1 MPIGSISTIAFL
13 CSVRPHSLSLH
24 IPKALGF
31 TYLLRGPAERGGGAE
46 IGLRAWILNVTLFSM
61 YVFARIFQSL

>member
-1 MPIGSISTIAFL
+1 MPIGSISTMAFL
-13 CSVRPHSLSLH
+13 CSVRPHSVSLH

-31 TYLLRGPAERGGGAE
+31 TYLFRGPAERGGVE
-46 IGLRAWILNVTLFSM
+46 MGLRAWILNVTLFSM